1 MINKV
6 ILEGRILQI
15 LFSNDK
21 VIKWR
26 IGVEDTMTHK
36 KVSLTSF
43 DPKLF
48 NIIKSNIGNVLTF
61 EGTFSENNYKDKN
74 GQWKN
79 EYTIAVNKIENE
91 SITMNEPS
99 NEFECIDFID
109 EDGLPF

>member
-21 VIKWR
+21 VIKFKIAQKTEFR
-26 IGVEDTMTHK
+26 HSKI
-36 KVSLTSF
+36 SLTSF

-79 EYTIAVNKIENE
+79 EYTIAVNKIENINE
-91 SITMNEPS
+91 SITMDEPS
-99 NEFECIDFID
+99 DEFEFID
-109 EDGLPF
+109 EDYLPF